1 MRSQVTDW
9 HVSPSRFALARVWQ
23 VVWGLPQTLVG
34 LVLFC
39 ALRGSRQRYGYRSAV
54 VVEWALDAGLSLG
67 LFVFVP
73 RGCPRALVAH
83 EYGHTLQSLI
93 LGPLYL
99 PLIVLPSLVWAGTPH
114 LERMRTRRH
123 YSYYRFLPERW
134 ANRISRRVTGEVPL
148 GWYEP
153 HRGHRGR
160 RQE

>member
-1 MRSQVTDW
+1 MRPQVTDRD
-9 HVSPSRFALARVWQ
+9 VSRARLALAWVCQ

-39 ALRGSRQRYGYRSAV
+39 VLRGSRRRYRYRSAV
-54 VVEWALDAGLSLG
+54 VSEWTLDAGLSLG

-93 LGPLYL
+93 LGPLFL
-99 PLIVLPSLVWAGTPH
+99 PLIVLPSLVWAGLPR
-114 LERMRTRRH
+114 LERMRSSRH

-134 ANRISRRVTGEVPL
+134 ANLLSRRVTGEVPL

-153 HRGHRGR
+153 RRHKRGR
-160 RQE
+160 GQE